1 MALKQML
8 AVMCLSVP
16 VLAWAENS
24 IVGQWVMPV
33 PNNAQCSEY
42 YRFAA
47 DGQFAVSSDQERVTG
62 RYDVEVTPSLPKMN
76 VVFSSD
82 NNMTDCFGNTV
93 DQTGQNDTH
102 FLKWDTENTLQLCSD
117 VTGQN
122 CPVKLYRQ

>member
-42 YRFAA
+42 YRFDA

-62 RYDVEVTPSLPKMN
+62 SYDVEVTPSLPKMN

-93 DQTGQNDTH
+93 AQTGQNDTH

>member
-42 YRFAA
+42 YRFDA

-117 VTGQN
+117 VTGLN

>member
-42 YRFAA
+42 YRFDA

-82 NNMTDCFGNTV
+82 NNMADCFGNTV

>member
-8 AVMCLSVP
+8 VVMCLTVP
-16 VLAWAENS
+16 MLAWAENS

-42 YRFAA
+42 YRFDA

-76 VVFSSD
+76 VVFLSD

-93 DQTGQNDTH
+93 DQTGQKDTH

>member
-8 AVMCLSVP
+8 AVMCLTVP
-16 VLAWAENS
+16 MLAWAENS

-42 YRFAA
+42 YRFDA

-62 RYDVEVTPSLPKMN
+62 RYDLQATPALTQMN
-76 VVFSSD
+76 VAFLSD

-93 DQTGQNDTH
+93 DQTGQKDTH

>member
-1 MALKQML
+1 
-8 AVMCLSVP
+8 
-16 VLAWAENS
+16 
-24 IVGQWVMPV
+24 MPV

-42 YRFAA
+42 YRFDA

-93 DQTGQNDTH
+93 DQTGQKDTH